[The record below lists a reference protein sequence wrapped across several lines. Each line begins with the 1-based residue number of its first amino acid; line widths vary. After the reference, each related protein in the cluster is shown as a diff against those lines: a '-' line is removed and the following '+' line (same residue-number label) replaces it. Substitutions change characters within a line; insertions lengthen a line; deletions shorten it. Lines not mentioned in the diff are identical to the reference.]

1 MKSLAAEVVRYLW
14 ALVFLADDTFR
25 DENFVADEI
34 ERISFEMSDQ
44 YSPEEQKAVM
54 AEARAWLAAATAEP
68 DADGYTPRR
77 LLTPEQ
83 REFLESLA
91 TGAFMNAAG

>member
-25 DENFVADEI
+25 DDNFVADEI
-34 ERISFEMSDQ
+34 ERISFEMADE
-44 YSPEEQKAVM
+44 YSPEEQQAVM
-54 AEARAWLAAATAEP
+54 AVAREWLDAATAEP
-68 DADGYTPRR
+68 DAHGYTPRK
-77 LLTPEQ
+77 LSTPEQ

-91 TGAFMNAAG
+91 AGAFMNAAD